1 MKNLFLV
8 LSLSSLLLTACGAPA
23 EPAAPAVEKV
33 ADAPEGCPNATALTV
48 SSKEVKSFDA
58 LKGYFITWGEGL
70 NKPYL
75 VFSNFADL
83 DPSNIYG
90 HSVTGSE
97 ALVVVKP
104 TKLDGT
110 TVNLGKYSKEEGD
123 NSKLGEVNIS
133 TEKLSGG
140 VFDKTATFEITYF
153 GADYVCGNIKADDS
167 YSKVTGEF
175 IVPTHHVDL

>member
-8 LSLSSLLLTACGAPA
+8 LSLSAVLLTACGSPSS
-23 EPAAPAVEKV
+23 PVVEEV
-33 ADAPEGCPNATALTV
+33 ANVPEGCPNKTNLTV
-48 SSKEVKSFDA
+48 SSKEVSSFEA

-70 NKPYL
+70 DKPYL
-75 VFSNFADL
+75 VFSNFNDL

-90 HSVTGSE
+90 HSVTGTE

-110 TVNLGKYSKEEGD
+110 TVNLGKYTKEEGD

-133 TEKLSGG
+133 TEKLAGG
-140 VFDKTATFEITYF
+140 VFDKTANLEITYF
-153 GADYVCGNIKADDS
+153 GSDYVCGKIKADDS
-167 YSKVTGEF
+167 YSKVIGEF
-175 IVPTHHVDL
+175 ITQTHHVDL